1 MKKILFAVLAVV
13 AFTFASVSQSK
24 ADGSVVLGGL
34 TCVKSGNGMTYLI
47 FSKHPVT
54 CTYNGVGGTQTY
66 VGTSGIALGID
77 LDFDKE
83 SAMGYLVMGGTWT
96 AKDSLAGTYVGGKA
110 QATVGVG
117 IAAQGGI
124 GGFGNNVTLVPL
136 GLGGQAMGFGA
147 AAGISYLNL
156 TAK

>member
-1 MKKILFAVLAVV
+1 MKKILFAALA
-13 AFTFASVSQSK
+13 ALTFTLSPVSESK

-34 TCVKSGNGMTYLI
+34 TCLKSGDGMTYLL

-66 VGTSGIALGID
+66 VGTSGIGLGID

-83 SAMGYLVMGGTWT
+83 AAMGYLVIGGTWT
-96 AKDSLAGTYVGGKA
+96 NKDSLNGLYIGGKA

-117 IAAQGGI
+117 LAAQGGI
-124 GGFGNNVTLVPL
+124 GGFGNNVTLVPI

-147 AAGISYLNL
+147 AAGISYLSL